1 MHRILLIDDEPDIV
15 RVLAMSLRADG
26 HTVHTACSGEE
37 GVALFREYE
46 PDIVITDIRMPGMDG
61 IEVLKRVR
69 SLSDRVEVI
78 IVTGHGDVDVAI
90 EALKYGASDFINKPV
105 RDEAL
110 AVALKRAG
118 EKLAIQQQI
127 RDHTRDLEEKVEE
140 ATRALRRQTVFLQEL
155 INSSWDGI
163 VGIDADGAIAV
174 YNPAAERIFGKTAR
188 QVLGVAIDAL
198 EDEVR
203 CLIEQAISSN
213 VCHLDSQEITVTA
226 ASGERIPVDFSGSCL
241 FDSEA
246 QIGFVGF
253 FHDLR
258 EIRRLQQELI
268 EKERLATIG
277 QTVAGLAHCIK
288 NILHGLE
295 GGSYILDAAIKRK
308 DYDKLTNGWRLIQRT
323 VHRTADLLKDLL
335 TYSKKR
341 EPEYRTCHPAAIV
354 KEVCDLLQPVAAK
367 SRVSLDLQAE
377 PEDRDAWLD
386 PQTLYRVAM
395 NLISNAIDACMFDE
409 NRLKSFHVQV
419 KLAISSGKRV
429 DLWVVDNGSGMDEET
444 LSKLFISFFS
454 TKGSQGT
461 GLGLLVTRKLVE
473 EHGGGIEVQ
482 SRAGEGTT
490 FHVWL
495 PILQAQPP
503 DDQGENHG
511 QESVVGGR

>member
-1 MHRILLIDDEPDIV
+1 MHHILLIDDEPDIL
-15 RVLAMSLRADG
+15 RVLAMSLRVDG
-26 HTVHTACSGEE
+26 HTVHTAASGEE
-37 GVALFREYE
+37 GVELFLKHHPE
-46 PDIVITDIRMPGMDG
+46 IVITDIRMPGMDG
-61 IEVLKRVR
+61 IEVLQRIR

-110 AVALKRAG
+110 SVALKRAG

-127 RDHTRDLEEKVEE
+127 RDYTHNLEERVEE

-163 VGIDADGAIAV
+163 VGIDADGLIAV
-174 YNPAAERIFGKTAR
+174 YNPAAERIFGKSAG
-188 QVLGVAIDAL
+188 QVLGTTIETL
-198 EDEVR
+198 ENGVR
-203 CLIEQAISSN
+203 SLIENAAASN
-213 VCHLDSQEITVTA
+213 VCHLESQEMTVTA
-226 ASGERIPVDFSGSCL
+226 ESGERIPVDFSGSCL
-241 FDSEA
+241 FDGDVS
-246 QIGFVGF
+246 IGFVGF

-258 EIRRLQQELI
+258 EIRRLQQALV

-308 DYDKLTNGWRLIQRT
+308 DYEKLTNGWRLIQRT

-341 EPEYRTCHPAAIV
+341 EPEYKPCDPAGVV
-354 KEVCDLLQPVAAK
+354 KEVCDLLLPVAEK
-367 SRVSLDLQAE
+367 SRVTLDIQFEGKPQTVA
-377 PEDRDAWLD
+377 LD
-386 PQTLYRVAM
+386 PQTLYRVTM
-395 NLISNAIDACMFDE
+395 NLLSNAIDACLFDE
-409 NRLKSFHVQV
+409 NRLKSFRVTV
-419 KLAISSGKRV
+419 RLAVRERERI
-429 DLWVVDNGSGMDEET
+429 DLWVADNGCGMDENT
-444 LSKLFISFFS
+444 ASKLFVSFFS
-454 TKGSQGT
+454 TKGAQGT

-473 EHGGGIEVQ
+473 EHGGGIEVT
-482 SRAGEGTT
+482 SHLNEGTT

-495 PILQAQPP
+495 PVRGTQP
-503 DDQGENHG
+503 DEQQGENHG
-511 QESVVGGR
+511 EESVVGG

>member
-1 MHRILLIDDEPDIV
+1 MHHILLIDDEPDIL
-15 RVLAMSLRADG
+15 RVLAMSLRVDG
-26 HTVHTACSGEE
+26 HTVHTAASGEE
-37 GVALFREYE
+37 GIELFLKHRPE
-46 PDIVITDIRMPGMDG
+46 IVITDIRMPGMDG

-110 AVALKRAG
+110 SVALKRAG

-127 RDHTRDLEEKVEE
+127 RDYTHNLEEKVEE

-174 YNPAAERIFGKTAR
+174 YNPAAERIFGKSAR
-188 QVLGVAIDAL
+188 QVLGTTIDTL
-198 EDEVR
+198 ESGVR
-203 CLIEQAISSN
+203 TIIEQAAHSN
-213 VCHLDSQEITVTA
+213 VCHLESQELTVTA
-226 ASGERIPVDFSGSCL
+226 ETGERIPVDFSGSCL
-241 FDSEA
+241 FDGEVS
-246 QIGFVGF
+246 IGFVGF

-258 EIRRLQQELI
+258 EIRRLQQELV

-308 DYDKLTNGWRLIQRT
+308 DYEKLTNGWRLIQRT

-341 EPEYRTCHPAAIV
+341 EPEFKPCDPIGIV
-354 KEVCDLLQPVAAK
+354 KEVCDLLLPMAEK
-367 SRVSLDLQAE
+367 SRVTLDIQF
-377 PEDRDAWLD
+377 EDGPKTVILD
-386 PQTLYRVAM
+386 PQTLYRVTM
-395 NLISNAIDACMFDE
+395 NLVSNAIDACLFDE
-409 NRLKSFHVQV
+409 NRLKSFRVTV
-419 KLAISSGKRV
+419 RLAVRERERI
-429 DLWVVDNGSGMDEET
+429 DLWVTDNGCGMDEET
-444 LSKLFISFFS
+444 ASKLFVSFFS
-454 TKGSQGT
+454 TKGAQGT

-473 EHGGGIEVQ
+473 EHGGGIELT
-482 SRAGEGTT
+482 SRLNEGTT

-495 PILQAQPP
+495 PVRDHQPYEH
-503 DDQGENHG
+503 QGENHG
-511 QESVVGGR
+511 KESVVGG

>member
-1 MHRILLIDDEPDIV
+1 MHHILLIDDEPDIL
-15 RVLAMSLRADG
+15 RVLAMSLRVDG
-26 HTVHTACSGEE
+26 HTVHTAASGEE
-37 GVALFREYE
+37 GIELFLKHRPE
-46 PDIVITDIRMPGMDG
+46 IVITDIRMPGMDG

-110 AVALKRAG
+110 SVALKRAG

-127 RDHTRDLEEKVEE
+127 RDYTHHLEERVEE

-174 YNPAAERIFGKTAR
+174 YNPAAERIFGKSVK
-188 QVLGVAIDAL
+188 QVLGTTVDTL
-198 EDEVR
+198 ESEVR
-203 CLIEQAISSN
+203 SLIEQAAASN
-213 VCHLDSQEITVTA
+213 VCHLESQELTVTA
-226 ASGERIPVDFSGSCL
+226 ESGERIPVDFSGSCL
-241 FDSEA
+241 FDGEVP
-246 QIGFVGF
+246 IGFVGF

-258 EIRRLQQELI
+258 EIRRLQQALV

-308 DYDKLTNGWRLIQRT
+308 DYEKLTNGWRLIQRT

-341 EPEYRTCHPAAIV
+341 EPEWKPCEPAGIV
-354 KEVCDLLQPVAAK
+354 KEVCDLLLPVAEK
-367 SRVSLDLQAE
+367 CRVTLDLQLE
-377 PEDRDAWLD
+377 EEVQTVTID
-386 PQTLYRVAM
+386 PQTLYRVTM
-395 NLISNAIDACMFDE
+395 NLVSNAIDACFFDE
-409 NRLKSFHVQV
+409 NRLKSF
-419 KLAISSGKRV
+419 RV
-429 DLWVVDNGSGMDEET
+429 TVRLTLRERERIDLWVTDNGCGMDEET
-444 LSKLFISFFS
+444 ASKLFVSFFS
-454 TKGSQGT
+454 TKGAQGT

-473 EHGGGIEVQ
+473 EHGGGIDVT
-482 SRAGEGTT
+482 SRLNEGTT

-495 PILQAQPP
+495 PVRETHPYEHE
-503 DDQGENHG
+503 GENHG
-511 QESVVGGR
+511 QESVVGG